1 MTAVCAHAIGISQ
14 QLGAPAVPLTASL
27 CARFRQT
34 NKTGLPGCIARV
46 SCTHACLLQVA
57 EGLFK
62 RARKLRRAVDAVQP
76 LLEAAQ
82 QELEY
87 LESVSCCFC

>member
-1 MTAVCAHAIGISQ
+1 MIAPVCTCRIPAGASQLDAEDWDTGAAVTI
-14 QLGAPAVPLTASL
+14 PLDTTL
-27 CARFRQT
+27 T
-34 NKTGLPGCIARV
+34 PME
-46 SCTHACLLQVA
+46 VA
-57 EGLFK
+57 EGLYK

-87 LESVSCCFC
+87 LESVCACLTGTCKCREDACV